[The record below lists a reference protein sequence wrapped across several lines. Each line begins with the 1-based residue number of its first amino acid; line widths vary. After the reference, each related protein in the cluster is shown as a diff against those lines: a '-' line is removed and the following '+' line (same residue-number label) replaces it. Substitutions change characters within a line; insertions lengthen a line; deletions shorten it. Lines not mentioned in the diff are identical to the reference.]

1 MKCVILLKI
10 LVLGPRF
17 SVFFIWSGSFLED
30 WKKFFIIF
38 VIDKQFEFQTFAL
51 FYCVHVR
58 CSPKHIQHLIIKMC
72 TKSFTTAQHL
82 QYHCRVHT
90 GEKPYQCAVCLNSFA
105 SKSYLQIHI
114 KIHTGENLSNVQCA
128 PNFFYGQVNW
138 KVTWEPT
145 VTNWL
150 WGKLFL
156 LLHIILLYI
165 LGYPI
170 STILYI
176 CVQKYPCKRRTWYKF
191 CQWECCK
198 TWHLC

>member
-114 KIHTGENLSNVQCA
+114 KVHTGEKPFKC
-128 PNFFYGQVNW
+128 
-138 KVTWEPT
+138 T
-145 VTNWL
+145 VCS
-150 WGKLFL
+150 KLFL
-156 LLHIILLYI
+156 RSGQLKSHM
-165 LGYPI
+165 
-170 STILYI
+170 
-176 CVQKYPCKRRTWYKF
+176 RTHSDK
-191 CQWECCK
+191 
-198 TWHLC
+198 LIMR